1 MSLYFPKLNSLAAN
15 VKVEWVLS
23 NYAKK
28 VDLEN
33 AIGDDTSSFAKIT
46 DLVNLKSDVGK
57 LDIDKLKNARSVL
70 SNLKSRVDKLD
81 VNLSK

>member
-57 LDIDKLKNARSVL
+57 SDIDKLKNARSVL

>member
-33 AIGDDTSSFAKIT
+33 AIRDDTSSFAKIT